1 MHEGSQQNCWVCG
14 VCVCSLF
21 ATLCMACPA
30 PLSVGFFRQGYWV
43 GCHFPLQG
51 ILLTQGETWGLLHCR
66 GILYC
71 WATGEAECGGV
82 GGKDSRMTPRFWA
95 TEWTGNLTVLFIH
108 FYFLTTLCSK
118 WDLCSLTKDQ
128 TCNPTPSIPTT
139 GSPGKSWR

>member
-1 MHEGSQQNCWVCG
+1 MRRDNRIVECG
-14 VCVCSLF
+14 GVYVCSLF
-21 ATLCMACPA
+21 ATLCIVGCPA
-30 PLSVGFFRQGYWV
+30 PLSVGFFRQEYWV

-51 ILLTQGETWGLLHCR
+51 ILLTQGYNWGLLHCR

-95 TEWTGNLTVLFIH
+95 TEWTGRLTVLFIH
-108 FYFLTTLCSK
+108 FYFFDHSVQQVGSC
-118 WDLCSLTKDQ
+118 CKDQ
-128 TCNPTPSIPTT
+128 TCNPTPSFPTT